1 MGYYISLQKSN
12 WVIPTENLDD
22 AYKAMCDLNKDD
34 SLKHGRS
41 SKGEKWFAWVPADYP
56 SECKDAESILT
67 MLGFELE
74 SNEKGLR
81 IISYDNKIGD
91 EKYFVQALAPF
102 VEVGSFLEWTGEEN
116 DMWREEVTLVW
127 DQDDNAVHE
136 LVTKTPVIT
145 WV

>member
-1 MGYYISLQKSN
+1 MGYYISLQESN
-12 WVIPTENLDD
+12 WVISTENLDD

-34 SLKHGRS
+34 SLKRGNS
-41 SKGEKWFAWVPADYP
+41 SSGEKWFSWMPADYP

-74 SNEKGLR
+74 SNEQGLR
-81 IISYDNKIGD
+81 ITGYDDKIGD
-91 EKYFVQALAPF
+91 ERHFVQALVPF
-102 VEVGSFLEWTGEEN
+102 VQVGSFLEWTGEDN
-116 DMWREEVTLVW
+116 DMWREEVALVLN
-127 DQDDNAVHE
+127 QDDNAVHV